1 MAKNDRRA
9 VERVDTQNV
18 DSDPREIAARADL
31 DLERAV
37 GLMAEYN
44 AALDIG
50 QIPPIPPGP
59 QSRVDALASLRR
71 ADVSSTRKQAET
83 RTTDIV
89 RRARKELALTR
100 APARPRATAAR
111 RIDVK
116 AKWARV
122 RIREFAS
129 AALKTIATSRYW
141 ALNFERTKTSSP
153 LPGKPVDASVDKVWE
168 KEQTHNLGGSPIK
181 VRKTK
186 VSIKIPD
193 APEPDFNMGIL
204 LSFPD
209 SPGVKRKLL
218 SQSGSTTAGGITITA
233 FDTPGLEKGNP
244 VAPAPP
250 GGKETKFWGYGK
262 IIYVKGLGAGCKVR
276 YRQIKYGSAY
286 LLPSGSSTWTDAK
299 SGDSGKATE
308 DPKGASEYPSH
319 DLGNGMNGMADFPNW
334 DPSSSAICTY
344 AVRDEK
350 YRSWLVLE
358 CPGKAPQRLG
368 YWEWS
373 FRIVLH
379 VAAGGLESLDSAPQ
393 GVAAPPCGWPTPG
406 TGPTTWV
413 PEASASDDA
422 KGDYNRLFP

>member
-1 MAKNDRRA
+1 MAGNDWRPG
-9 VERVDTQNV
+9 EPVDIRNV
-18 DSDPREIAARADL
+18 KSDPREIAARADL

-37 GLMAEYN
+37 GLMAEYA

-59 QSRVDALASLRR
+59 RSRVDALANLRR
-71 ADVSSTRKQAET
+71 AEVATTRKQAEA
-83 RTTDIV
+83 RAADIV
-89 RRARKELALTR
+89 RGARKELALTG
-100 APARPRATAAR
+100 ARPRPRRTAAR

-116 AKWARV
+116 AKWART

-129 AALKTIATSRYW
+129 AALKTIATSRQW
-141 ALNFERTKTSSP
+141 ALNFERTKTSPP
-153 LPGKPVDASVDKVWE
+153 LPGEPVDASVVWE
-168 KEQTHNLGGSPIK
+168 KEQTHNFGGSPIK

-186 VSIKIPD
+186 VSIKIAD
-193 APEPDFNMGIL
+193 APEPDFNMGVL

-218 SQSGSTTAGGITITA
+218 SQSGWKTVGGVSITA

-244 VAPAPP
+244 VAPAPA

-262 IIYVKGLGAGCKVR
+262 LIYVKGLGAGCKVR
-276 YRQIKYGSAY
+276 YRQIAYGSAY
-286 LLPSGSSTWTDAK
+286 ILPSGSATWTDAYR
-299 SGDSGKATE
+299 GDSGKARE
-308 DPKGASEYPSH
+308 DPKGAPEYPSD

-334 DPSSSAICTY
+334 DPSSAAVCTY
-344 AVRDEK
+344 AVREGK
-350 YRSWLVLE
+350 YRTWLVLE
-358 CPGKAPQRLG
+358 CRGKAPQRLG

-373 FRIVLH
+373 FRIICH
-379 VAAGGLESLDSAPQ
+379 VAAAGLESLDSPPKD
-393 GVAAPPCGWPTPG
+393 VAAPPGGWPTPG